1 MENLALLIVLLQ
13 KKVVSMKK
21 YTFERINDSEEIAVL
36 KQ

>member
-21 YTFERINDSEEIAVL
+21 YIFERINDSEEIAVL